1 MSNCL
6 VVCSK
11 VADQNNRSRI
21 VSKITKGKLLT
32 LKIAKR
38 LTSARRLR
46 IRTKLRKRDR
56 LKMSL
61 LDLSLDHLTK
71 TWPLKTQRLKKLILI
86 KAPPTAGTAVMADAL
101 TSALK
106 IVQTMRR
113 SLMQRSP
120 RKLIHKEIRSTYQI
134 NAQAK
139 ALR

>member
-11 VADQNNRSRI
+11 AADHNNKSRI

-38 LTSARRLR
+38 LTSARSLR
-46 IRTKLRKRDR
+46 MRTKLRKRDR

-71 TWPLKTQRLKKLILI
+71 TWPLKTQRSKKLILI
-86 KAPPTAGTAVMADAL
+86 KAPPTAETAVMADAL

-120 RKLIHKEIRSTYQI
+120 RELIHKETRSTYPI